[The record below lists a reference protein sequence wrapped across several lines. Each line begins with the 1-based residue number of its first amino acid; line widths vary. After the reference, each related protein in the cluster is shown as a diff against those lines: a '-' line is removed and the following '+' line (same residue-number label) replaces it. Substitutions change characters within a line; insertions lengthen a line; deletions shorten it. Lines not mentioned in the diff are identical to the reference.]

1 MNSGDF
7 YRGGEGYCQ
16 ETIANEMQRDM
27 GRRGEGWGLYEEKKN
42 LAKGGREDEG
52 VHYQGGMFDFH

>member
-1 MNSGDF
+1 
-7 YRGGEGYCQ
+7 
-16 ETIANEMQRDM
+16 M
-27 GRRGEGWGLYEEKKN
+27 GRRGEVRDGVYEEKKN